1 MTARIVVALA
11 LAASSVAHADP
22 EPKSPRTALWLSLA
36 TSAAGLGLEF
46 VSADAGIRPQA
57 YGGNHNWVE
66 PTACGVGAGALIV
79 GPSLGRIYGDAPLWN
94 KGTTWRLIGL
104 GIAATGVGAALA
116 LGYSQRNSTS
126 DGPVNTGPVVVGGA
140 ALAVGGGLYIAGASY
155 EIATTP
161 SAVERANHT
170 RGFEAQLTLAPL
182 RSRDGGVVPAAAIV
196 GRF

>member
-11 LAASSVAHADP
+11 LATTSVAAADP
-22 EPKSPRTALWLSLA
+22 APKDPRTALWLSLA
-36 TSAAGLGLEF
+36 TSVTGLGLEF

-57 YGGNHNWVE
+57 YPRPNWVE
-66 PTACGVGAGALIV
+66 PVAGGVGAAALLV

-94 KGTTWRLIGL
+94 KGTTLRLVGL
-104 GIAATGVGAALA
+104 GIAATGVGAALW
-116 LGYSQRNSTS
+116 LGSRQTNS
-126 DGPVNTGPVVVGGA
+126 DGPVNTGPVLVGA
-140 ALAVGGGLYIAGASY
+140 PLLAIGGGLYIAGASY

-161 SAVERANHT
+161 AAVERAGQA

-182 RSRDGGVVPAAAIV
+182 RSRDGGLVPACAVV